1 MNSISVLYPLPQTGP
16 LYYNKDKDGEYGSI
30 SDLPAL
36 TVTRNGTECIFI
48 NDNIKNGDVYK
59 VGVNGDVYKVWK
71 VGNSSR
77 CVSCKWSIYSP
88 RCEAR
93 RE

>member
-1 MNSISVLYPLPQTGP
+1 MKLRFQHCIDRRTQTGP

-59 VGVNGDVYKVWK
+59 VGVNGDVYKVGVNGDVYK
-71 VGNSSR
+71 V
-77 CVSCKWSIYSP
+77 
-88 RCEAR
+88 
-93 RE
+93 